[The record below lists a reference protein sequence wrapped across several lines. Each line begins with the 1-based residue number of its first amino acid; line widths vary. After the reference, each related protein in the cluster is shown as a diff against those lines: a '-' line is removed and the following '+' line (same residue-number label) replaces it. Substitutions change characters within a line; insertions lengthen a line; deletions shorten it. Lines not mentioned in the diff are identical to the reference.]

1 MKILLTVLNMLC
13 VLFQFMQEFYN
24 RTYLDRN
31 GVPMDSSFQTLLW
44 SLTVSMFPLGG
55 FFGSLMVW
63 PMVNNCGRYVTELFD
78 IPHLPHRSLQ
88 LAQPMGTM
96 AVSHTVIAMQRG

>member
-1 MKILLTVLNMLC
+1 MAFVIWLLQHEIAFIVLNTLC
-13 VLFQFMQEFYN
+13 VSFQYMQDFYN
-24 RTYLDRN
+24 RTYLDRT

-63 PMVNNCGRYVTELFD
+63 PLVNRCGRYVGAVPEV
-78 IPHLPHRSLQ
+78 LPR
-88 LAQPMGTM
+88 A
-96 AVSHTVIAMQRG
+96 RGPAPRLGIG